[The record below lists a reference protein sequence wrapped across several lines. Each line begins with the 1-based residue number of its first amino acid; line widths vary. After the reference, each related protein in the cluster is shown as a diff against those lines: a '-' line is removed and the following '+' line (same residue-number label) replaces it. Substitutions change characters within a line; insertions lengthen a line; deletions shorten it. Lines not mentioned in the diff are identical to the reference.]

1 MVCNTESQK
10 QVVEKKFFLTIS
22 EIIPT
27 CSDISLNQIQCVI
40 QLLLKNNFIN
50 QLMDQNVE
58 GIIAALLNRKVDFM
72 KLDLLETFYMYLK
85 EKTKANKGKDI
96 STSLIIKCLV
106 Y

>member
-1 MVCNTESQK
+1 
-10 QVVEKKFFLTIS
+10 
-22 EIIPT
+22 
-27 CSDISLNQIQCVI
+27 
-40 QLLLKNNFIN
+40 
-50 QLMDQNVE
+50 MDQNVE